1 MPTLADRLRAF
12 FRPQTFAISAD
23 LRDGLHWRSVN
34 SPAAAAFDPDPETS
48 YLNALE
54 AWQKNPYAK
63 RIIDL
68 ITDFTMGDGLTPQ
81 APGEI
86 GRFIDKFWHHRENVM
101 PLRLPDLV
109 DELSRAGDLF
119 LVLFLNPTDGMS
131 YVRSIPK
138 PEISEVITADKDWEK
153 EIGYWQR
160 PSSPGDQPTFWPSPA
175 HPDAA
180 NADALMIHYSI
191 NRVIGLP
198 FGNSELQTIVPWL
211 QRYSRM
217 LEDRVRLNWAVRAF
231 LWFVKVPTN
240 QVQAKAEQYGAPPEP
255 GSIIVHDDGETWD
268 LKTPGLG
275 GSDAQ
280 HDLRALRQMISAGSG
295 QPPHWHGDGGDVNRA
310 TAVAM
315 NDPAVRHLRR
325 RQKHLQYMV
334 IDLCATAYARAYEI
348 GRVRTAPKPELITV
362 ELPDISREDNGELAS
377 AAGNLANAFNTLLS
391 TTQHPS
397 PTLRHRLLTLVFRFA
412 GEHLTPE
419 ELDRIDTELAA
430 AEAKPQPQPQPQ
442 PQPDDEPKDDEK

>member
-1 MPTLADRLRAF
+1 MPSLADRFRAF
-12 FRPQTFAISAD
+12 FRPQTFAISPD
-23 LRDGLHWRSVN
+23 LRDGPHWRSVN
-34 SPAAAAFDPDPETS
+34 SAATTFDPDPETS

-68 ITDFTMGDGLTPQ
+68 ITDYCIGDGLTPQ
-81 APGEI
+81 AAGDV
-86 GRFIDKFWHHRENVM
+86 GRFVSRFWEHPENVM

-119 LVLFLNPTDGMS
+119 IVLFRNPADGMS
-131 YVRSIPK
+131 YVRTIPK
-138 PEISEVITADKDWEK
+138 PEIQEIVTSERDWEK
-153 EIGYWQR
+153 EIGFFQR
-160 PSSPGDQPTFWPSPA
+160 PPLPGGEPIFWHSPH

-180 NADALMIHYSI
+180 AAEAVMIHYSI

-231 LWFVKVPTN
+231 LWFVKVPTS

-268 LKTPGLG
+268 LKTPSLG
-275 GSDAQ
+275 GNDAQ

-310 TAVAM
+310 TAAAM

-325 RQKHLQYMV
+325 RQKHLQYLL
-334 IDLCATAYARAYEI
+334 IDLCATAYKRAYEI
-348 GRVRTAPKPELITV
+348 GRTRTAPKPDLITI

-377 AAGNLANAFNTLLS
+377 AAGQLATAFSTLLQ

-419 ELDRIDTELAA
+419 ELDKIDAELAA
-430 AEAKPQPQPQPQ
+430 SAAKPQHN
-442 PQPDDEPKDDEK
+442 DEQSLPA